1 MQAMKPSTN
10 GNELGYGILALL
22 MLVAVVLLLFR
33 TGFDSGRVLF
43 ANDAPLGVIQSH
55 AFDKQLGWAYWQD
68 LNWVGGEQPS
78 AAPNATTGLFRSAL
92 ALSGKNGPVTFA
104 NWYTPAA
111 LVLLGLSAWLFF
123 RQLKFSPEVCL
134 LGALAAALNGD
145 LFSYACWGLP
155 SVTLTAAMAFAAIAV
170 LQSGFAGRPWLKAAL
185 AGVIV
190 GLGVLE
196 AYDVGALFSL
206 LVAVFALYAH
216 FIQGDAAEKT
226 ERKFARAT
234 GTVVVVALVAAVM
247 AAHALNGLI
256 STQVKGVAILQTTP
270 ENKQERW
277 DWATQWSLPKV
288 EALRVL
294 LPGLFGYR
302 MDSPDGGDYWGAV
315 GQQPGWEQH
324 HQGLARHS
332 GYGPYAGLLV
342 ALAALWAA
350 AQSLRAKGSPF
361 GEVERRMIWF
371 WATVAFV
378 SLLLSFGRHMP
389 FYQLIFPLPFFSSI
403 RNPVKF
409 LHLFSVAAVILAA
422 YGLQGLWRMHV
433 ESAKESSGSLLESFR
448 RWWASAAEFDRRCA
462 IALAALVPT
471 ALFLWLLY
479 SSSFKTLQK
488 HLAEQLGFEPPHAQ
502 SIAQFSVN
510 EVGWAVLFL
519 ALTVTAL
526 LALMS
531 GWFAGRRAKWIA
543 VALGLVLV
551 ADLARG
557 NAPYIVY
564 YNYPYKYATNSI
576 LDFLRQ
582 KPHEQRVIGL
592 PMPIEQHLIQLRAA
606 QLQRDRSA
614 EWLNKLGEQFSALHN
629 VYRIEWAQ
637 HHFQYYGIQSLDV
650 VQEPRAMADNQ
661 AYRAALR
668 TNLARMW
675 ELTNTRWMLGVSG
688 NLIDD
693 LNQLLDPTQRRFR
706 LHTAFDLE
714 PKPARLIPDRVGLED
729 VTVVPRTNGLCGLI
743 EFTGAL
749 PRAKLFTHWEVAGDD
764 QATLQKLVSPA
775 FNPHQTVLVSG
786 QVPAPTA
793 RATNAL
799 AGTVTFESYDP
810 KWIVL
815 RAKAESPSVLLLN
828 DKHHPEW
835 KVLVDGQPAPLLRAN
850 YLMRGVHLPAGEHKV
865 EFLFQPRTP
874 SLYVS
879 FAGLALGV
887 GVGLYLVVTRRKEA

>member
-1 MQAMKPSTN
+1 MRQ
-10 GNELGYGILALL
+10 GILALL
-22 MLVAVVLLLFR
+22 VLFAVVLFLFR
-33 TGFDSGRVLF
+33 TGLDSGRVLF

-55 AFDKQLGWAYWQD
+55 AFDKLLGWAFWQD
-68 LNWVGGEQPS
+68 LNWLGGEQPS
-78 AAPNATTGLFRSAL
+78 AAPNVTTGLFRSAL
-92 ALSGKNGPVTFA
+92 ALAGQQAPVTFA

-111 LVLLGLSAWLFF
+111 LVLLGLAAWLFL
-123 RQLKFSPEVCL
+123 RQLKFSPAVCL

-155 SVTLTAAMAFAAIAV
+155 SVTLTAAAAFAAMAV
-170 LQSGFAGRPWLKAAL
+170 LQSSFAGRMWAKVVLS
-185 AGVIV
+185 GVIV

-206 LVAVFALYAH
+206 LVAGFAVYAH
-216 FIQGDAAEKT
+216 LAQGAPAEKA
-226 ERKFARAT
+226 ERRFAR
-234 GTVVVVALVAAVM
+234 GVGIVLVVALVAAVM

-256 STQVKGVAILQTTP
+256 STQVKGVAILQATP

-277 DWATQWSLPKV
+277 DWATQWSLPKA

-294 LPGLFGYR
+294 VPGLFGYR

-342 ALAALWAA
+342 ALAALWASV
-350 AQSLRAKGSPF
+350 QSLRVKGGPF
-361 GEVERRMIWF
+361 SDIERRMVWF
-371 WATVAFV
+371 WTVVAFV
-378 SLLLSFGRHMP
+378 SLLLAFGRHTP
-389 FYQLIFPLPFFSSI
+389 FYQILFPLPFFSSI

-422 YGLQGLWRMHV
+422 YGLQGLWRRHV
-433 ESAKESSGSLLESFR
+433 EEAKENGATLLESFR

-462 IALAALVPT
+462 VAGIASVLG
-471 ALFLWLLY
+471 ALFLWMLY
-479 SSSFKTLQK
+479 SSSFKSLQN

-502 SIAQFSVN
+502 SVAQFSVN

-519 ALTVTAL
+519 ALTVAAL

-543 VALGLVLV
+543 ALLGLVLV

-564 YNYPYKYATNSI
+564 YNYPYKYATNPV

-582 KPHEQRVIGL
+582 NPHEQRVIGL
-592 PMPIEQHLIQLRAA
+592 PMPLEQHLVQLRAA
-606 QLQRDRSA
+606 QLQRDRGA

-637 HHFQYYGIQSLDV
+637 HHFQYYRIQSLDL

-675 ELTNTRWMLGVSG
+675 ELTNTRWLLGVSG

-693 LNQLLDPTQRRFR
+693 LNQLLDPAQRRFR
-706 LHTAFDLE
+706 LHTAFELE
-714 PKPARLIPDRVGLED
+714 PKPGRPSADRVGLED
-729 VTVVPRTNGLCGLI
+729 VTAVPRTNGLCGLI

-749 PRAKLFTHWEVAGDD
+749 PRAKLFAHWETSDD
-764 QATLQKLVSPA
+764 DEATLQKLVSPA
-775 FNPHQTVLVSG
+775 FNPHRTVLVNG
-786 QVPAPTA
+786 DVPAPIA
-793 RATNAL
+793 SAMSATNAV

-810 KWIVL
+810 KHVVL
-815 RAKAESPSVLLLN
+815 RAKAEAPSLLLLN

-835 KVLVDGQPAPLLRAN
+835 KVLVNGQPAPLLRAN
-850 YLMRGVHLPAGEHKV
+850 YLMRGVHLPAGEHRV

-874 SLYVS
+874 SFYVS
-879 FAGLALGV
+879 FAGLALGL
-887 GVGLYLVVTRRKEA
+887 GVMLYLLVTRRKEV

>member
-1 MQAMKPSTN
+1 MRQ
-10 GNELGYGILALL
+10 GVLAFLL
-22 MLVAVVLLLFR
+22 LLAVVLFLFR
-33 TGFDSGRVLF
+33 TGFDSDRVLF

-55 AFDKQLGWAYWQD
+55 AFDQQLGWAFWQD

-78 AAPNATTGLFRSAL
+78 AAPNVTTAFFRSAL
-92 ALSGKNGPVTFA
+92 AFFGRNAPVTFA

-111 LVLLGLSAWLFF
+111 LVLLGLAAWFFF
-123 RQLKFSPEVCL
+123 RQLKFSPVVCL

-155 SVTLTAAMAFAAIAV
+155 SVTLTAAAAFAAMAV
-170 LQSGFAGRPWLKAAL
+170 LQSGFAGRTWAKVVL

-206 LVAVFALYAH
+206 LVATFALCAH
-216 FIQGDAAEKT
+216 LVQSDVAEKT
-226 ERKFARAT
+226 ERKFARGIGA
-234 GTVVVVALVAAVM
+234 VVVVALVAAVM
-247 AAHALNGLI
+247 AAHALSGLI

-294 LPGLFGYR
+294 VPGLFGYR
-302 MDSPDGGDYWGAV
+302 MDSPDGRDYWGAV

-361 GEVERRMIWF
+361 SDTERRMIWF
-371 WATVAFV
+371 WAAVAFA
-378 SLLLSFGRHMP
+378 SLLLSFGRHAP
-389 FYQLIFPLPFFSSI
+389 FYQLIFPLPFFKSI
-403 RNPVKF
+403 RNPIKF
-409 LHLFSVAAVILAA
+409 MHIFSVAAVILAA
-422 YGLQGLWRMHV
+422 YGLQGLWRRHV
-433 ESAKESSGSLLESFR
+433 EEVKENSVSLIESFR
-448 RWWASAAEFDRRCA
+448 RWWAVAAEFDRHCA
-462 IALAALVPT
+462 TALIAVVPG
-471 ALFLWLLY
+471 ALFLWMLY

-502 SIAQFSVN
+502 TIAQSSVN
-510 EVGWAVLFL
+510 EVGWMVFFL
-519 ALTVTAL
+519 ALTVAPL

-543 VALGLVLV
+543 ALLGLVLV

-564 YNYPYKYATNSI
+564 YNYPYKYATNPV
-576 LDFLRQ
+576 LDFLR
-582 KPHEQRVIGL
+582 KNPHEQRVIGV
-592 PMPIEQHLIQLRAA
+592 PMPLEQHLIQLRAA
-606 QLQRDRSA
+606 QLQRDRGA
-614 EWLNKLGEQFSALHN
+614 EWINKLGEQFSALHN

-637 HHFQYYGIQSLDV
+637 HHFQYYRVQSLDL

-668 TNLARMW
+668 TNLARQW
-675 ELTNTRWMLGVSG
+675 ELTNTRWLLGVSG

-693 LNQLLDPTQRRFR
+693 LNQLLDPVQRRFR
-706 LHTAFDLE
+706 LQMAFDLE
-714 PKPARLIPDRVGLED
+714 PKPDRPKPDRVGLED
-729 VTVVPRTNGLCGLI
+729 VTVIPRTNGLCGLI

-749 PRAKLFTHWEVAGDD
+749 PRAKLFAHWETNADD
-764 QATLQKLVSPA
+764 QATLQKLASPE

-786 QVPAPTA
+786 EVPMPIAG
-793 RATNAL
+793 ATNAA
-799 AGTVTFESYDP
+799 AGTVTFERYDP
-810 KWIVL
+810 KWLVL
-815 RAKAESPSVLLLN
+815 RAKAEAPSILLLN

-879 FAGLALGV
+879 FAGLALGI
-887 GVGLYLVVTRRKEA
+887 GVGLYLLVTRRKEV